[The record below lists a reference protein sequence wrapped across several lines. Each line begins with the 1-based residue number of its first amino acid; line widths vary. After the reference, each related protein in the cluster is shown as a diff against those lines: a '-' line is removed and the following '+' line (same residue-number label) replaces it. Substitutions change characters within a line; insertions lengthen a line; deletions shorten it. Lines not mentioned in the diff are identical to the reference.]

1 MRDSIY
7 TTWPMRQITQT
18 GGIKIEI
25 RNHKHH
31 ALTAGSGTTHSG
43 AHPGTA
49 GDRRLYR
56 HGPGLRRCAAVL
68 LQLYEPATADLKA
81 RNQNVLH
88 LVNYL
93 ESLLPK
99 EAHRKVE
106 EYIDAVNNRYT
117 AELDY
122 AYMVGFQTAF
132 RMMLLGIT
140 DPELIMSKIQPTA
153 DS

>member
-1 MRDSIY
+1 M
-7 TTWPMRQITQT
+7 
-18 GGIKIEI
+18 
-25 RNHKHH
+25 
-31 ALTAGSGTTHSG
+31 
-43 AHPGTA
+43 
-49 GDRRLYR
+49 
-56 HGPGLRRCAAVL
+56 
-68 LQLYEPATADLKA
+68 
-81 RNQNVLH
+81 
-88 LVNYL
+88 
-93 ESLLPK
+93 
-99 EAHRKVE
+99 E